1 MTLHE
6 CRLVPLLVLSAIA
19 PLEAQT
25 LSRFEAGAGS
35 GGSAFGWQPRVGLN
49 GEMPATSLGPIRA
62 LLRGALDRVAAPA
75 SSPYEL
81 FGGARLATPAG
92 PTGWW
97 LGATVMKRN
106 GFKDA
111 IEQPRI
117 ETGGW
122 RRIGNVVVTVSA
134 ARRKAALSG
143 MGYSYRT
150 VTNTNV
156 YLDTLTGKWDSVRV
170 VTHVT
175 DSSRRS
181 DVQRWAETQAAVA
194 WEGRRLSAELTLG
207 GRLASRGVPQG
218 AWASADLAV
227 RLSAPLSL
235 VVGAGGST
243 AARFALDAE
252 HRYVTLGFRI
262 SPHLTSTIDAGRAP
276 GTMEA
281 VSAFAVAA
289 VGDGVYRL
297 ALRAPGAR
305 RVEIS
310 GDFTG
315 WKPTSLERGNDGQ
328 WTLTLPLAVGAH
340 RMNARIDGGHWM
352 VPPGLTTMNDDF
364 SGEVGLLVI
373 ERPPRGRIARSDARA
388 GHEGRRG

>member
-1 MTLHE
+1 MTLRE
-6 CRLVPLLVLSAIA
+6 CRLVPFLALVVIA
-19 PLEAQT
+19 PLPAQT
-25 LSRFEAGAGS
+25 VLRFDAGGGA

-49 GEMPATSLGPIRA
+49 GEMQAGSLGPIRT
-62 LLRGALDRVAAPA
+62 LLRGALDRVAAPS

-81 FGGARLATPAG
+81 FGGVRLASPTG

-97 LGATVMKRN
+97 VGAALMKRN

-111 IEQPRI
+111 VEQPRI

-122 RRIGNVVVTVSA
+122 RRFGNVVVTVSA
-134 ARRKAALSG
+134 ARRSAALSG
-143 MGYSYRT
+143 TAYSSHS

-156 YLDTLTGKWDSVRV
+156 YLDTATGHWDSVRV
-170 VTHVT
+170 VRTIT
-175 DSSRRS
+175 DSTRRA

-194 WEGRRLSAELTLG
+194 WEGRRLAAEVTIG

-218 AWASADLAV
+218 GWASADLAV
-227 RLSAPLSL
+227 TLVAPLSL
-235 VVGAGGST
+235 VIGAGSST
-243 AARFALDAE
+243 RARFALDAE

-262 SPHLTSTIDAGRAP
+262 SPRLTNTTDATRPTTA
-276 GTMEA
+276 MDA
-281 VSAFAVAA
+281 VGAFAVHG
-289 VGDGVYRL
+289 VGDGRYRIEL
-297 ALRAPGAR
+297 CAPRAQ

-315 WKPTSLERGNDGQ
+315 WRAVSLERGNDGE
-328 WTLTLPLAVGAH
+328 WTLTVPLTVGPH
-340 RMNARIDGGHWM
+340 RMNARIDGGNWI

-373 ERPPRGRIARSDARA
+373 ERPPPREDRTK
-388 GHEGRRG
+388 

>member
-1 MTLHE
+1 MTLRE
-6 CRLVPLLVLSAIA
+6 CRLVPALALVVIA
-19 PLEAQT
+19 PLQAQT
-25 LSRFEAGAGS
+25 VSRFDAGAGS

-49 GEMPATSLGPIRA
+49 GELEAASLGPIRA
-62 LLRGALDRVAAPA
+62 LLRGALDRVAAPS

-81 FGGARLATPAG
+81 FGGARLATATA

-97 LGATVMKRN
+97 VGATVMKRN

-111 IEQPRI
+111 VEQPRV

-134 ARRKAALSG
+134 ARRSAALAG
-143 MGYSYRT
+143 MTYSYHSVTSTT
-150 VTNTNV
+150 VS
-156 YLDTLTGKWDSVRV
+156 LDTLTGHWDTTHV
-170 VTHVT
+170 VTT
-175 DSSRRS
+175 SADSARRS
-181 DVQRWAETQAAVA
+181 AMQRWAETQAAVA
-194 WEGRRLSAELTLG
+194 WEGRRLSAELTFG

-227 RLSAPLSL
+227 RLAAPLSL
-235 VVGAGGST
+235 VLGAGSST

-252 HRYVTLGFRI
+252 HRYVTLGFRF
-262 SPHLTSTIDAGRAP
+262 SPRLTGGAVEATRSAP
-276 GTMEA
+276 AMDA

-289 VGDGVYRL
+289 VGDGYYRL
-297 ALRAPGAR
+297 ALRAPAAR

-315 WKPTSLERGNDGQ
+315 WKPIALERGNDGQ
-328 WTLTLPLAVGAH
+328 WTVTVPLAVGAH

-373 ERPPRGRIARSDARA
+373 ERPPAR
-388 GHEGRRG
+388 EGSTK